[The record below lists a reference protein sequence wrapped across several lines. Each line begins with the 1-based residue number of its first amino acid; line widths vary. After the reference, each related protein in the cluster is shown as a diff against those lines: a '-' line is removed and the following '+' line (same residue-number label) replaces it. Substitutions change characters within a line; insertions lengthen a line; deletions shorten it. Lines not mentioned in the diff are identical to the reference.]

1 MDFVDLVNKITTLQN
16 SSVWIEIRVLET
28 FIFRPNMILNIDLCC
43 ILIITVIT
51 RILQTNLLCK
61 LMITLNTNTM
71 IITLEQALTL
81 VNDFEEDKEDLIFL
95 C

>member
-1 MDFVDLVNKITTLQN
+1 MFRLNMSLEITLLRSLIITL
-16 SSVWIEIRVLET
+16 ITKALET

-43 ILIITVIT
+43 ILIITVFT